1 MELSITN
8 KHQRDEDIVFDEEPH
23 IYYIKG
29 SSDNISVTTFV
40 HSNLF
45 PHFDADKIISKMMK
59 SRNWEKSKYYGKT
72 SDEIKEEWEKN
83 RVESSEAG
91 TEMHKSIELFYN
103 NETVNNSSIEYQYFL
118 RFNEEHKD
126 ELIPYRTEWIVFDE
140 ETKFAGSIDMVYKRK
155 NGNDKNLVIY
165 DWKRSKKITDEN
177 NFERGYAP
185 VEHLPNSNYWHYS
198 LQLNIY
204 KKILEKNYNKIIDE
218 MYLLSL
224 HPNNTSY
231 IKIKVPLL
239 EEEVDNIF
247 NLRKIMCQK

>member
-8 KHQRDEDIVFDEEPH
+8 KHQRDKDIIFDEEPH

-29 SSDNISVTTFV
+29 SDDNISVTTFV

-45 PHFDADKIISKMMK
+45 PQFDADKIISKMMK

-72 SDEIKEEWEKN
+72 PDEIKEEWEKN

-103 NETVNNSSIEYQYFL
+103 NEIVNNSSIEYQYFL
-118 RFNEEHKD
+118 KFNEEHKD
-126 ELIPYRTEWIVFDE
+126 ELVPYRTEWIVFDE
-140 ETKFAGSIDMVYKRK
+140 ETKFAGSIDMVYKKK
-155 NGNDKNLVIY
+155 NGNDQNLIIY

-177 NFERGYAP
+177 NFERGYPP

-224 HPNNTSY
+224 HPNNASY